1 MSEKVFY
8 SPATISII
16 DFAKENELG
25 ELVSE
30 FSQEPIELIQMRYP
44 GAIVCS
50 LDEAIA
56 NKENAFTT
64 SPVEITKET
73 FIDMLECLPPLGW
86 ERGLNS
92 ESFKMCEFT
101 SGKITSIYARINK
114 RYFHLSD
121 VFNLKHEEIM
131 KKIEDYLSSA
141 LNGANQNMQPS

>member
-16 DFAKENELG
+16 DFAKENEIG

-44 GAIVCS
+44 GAIVCT

-56 NKENAFTT
+56 NKTKAFTKD
-64 SPVEITKET
+64 PVEITKET

-86 ERGLNS
+86 ERGMNS

-101 SGKITSIYARINK
+101 CGKITSIYARINK
-114 RYFHLSD
+114 RYFQLSD
-121 VFNLKHEEIM
+121 VYTLKHVEIM
-131 KKIEDYLSSA
+131 KKIEDFLNS
-141 LNGANQNMQPS
+141 LNGESREVVPS